1 MTEPIPEKEIHLRDY
16 FRVVQKRRGTVFA
29 FFILPFVTVIIATFT
44 ATPMYRAVT
53 KVMIERN
60 TSSALTSAYR
70 YMPYDP
76 EFLETQYQLIKSAA
90 VVQKVIENLN
100 LERFYS
106 LMIKEN
112 GSSSCAAMV
121 NSWIKERIKVF
132 KETIGIKPLPVI
144 GADGLVEEEQPL
156 TKAEQ
161 LEKIIKEGISAEPVA
176 NSRVV
181 EISFLSDNPAVAAKV
196 VNSVAQA
203 YIDELVEMQME
214 ASANSIGWMKKKAEL
229 QRKKLEDS
237 ERELL
242 DYKKEHDILTIEDRL
257 TILPERLSDL
267 SKSLTQAETKR
278 KELSALYT
286 QIMNTPRSQLETIP
300 AILENTS
307 VDSINKAILI
317 AEQKISE
324 LSKKYGSK
332 HPRMIIAEKELDD
345 LKGKKASEL
354 KKAVLTIKHQ
364 YELAQSNE
372 ADLKE
377 LLDQAKFQTSQ
388 LGEKSIQLE
397 ILKRKV
403 ESNHFLYDALIKKM
417 KEEGITE
424 QSRSVNVWVI
434 EAARIPKFPAVPKK
448 KRNILLGMILGV
460 FGGIGMAFFLE
471 YLDNTIKTPEDVEVN
486 FHVSVMATVDLFEN
500 KKQSIVEHVLGDPSS
515 IISERFKGLRTSL
528 FLSAAD
534 RPPKTIQIT
543 SVAPAEGKSSIC
555 TCLGLVV
562 AQTGKKVL
570 IVDAGMRRPTQ
581 HKHFGLENDSGLS
594 SFLAGMELDAI
605 RLIRQ
610 GVDQNGF
617 LDIIPAGPIPPNPS
631 ELLSSPKVRT
641 LIDKTSRIYDM
652 VIVDSPPIAS
662 VTDPL
667 IISKHVDG
675 LVIVAW
681 AGKTTH
687 ELFAKGIKELKDVSA
702 PVTGVVLNRFNA
714 QKSGYYYNYGDYY
727 YASNT

>member
-1 MTEPIPEKEIHLRDY
+1 
-16 FRVVQKRRGTVFA
+16 
-29 FFILPFVTVIIATFT
+29 
-44 ATPMYRAVT
+44 
-53 KVMIERN
+53 
-60 TSSALTSAYR
+60 
-70 YMPYDP
+70 
-76 EFLETQYQLIKSAA
+76 
-90 VVQKVIENLN
+90 
-100 LERFYS
+100 
-106 LMIKEN
+106 
-112 GSSSCAAMV
+112 
-121 NSWIKERIKVF
+121 
-132 KETIGIKPLPVI
+132 
-144 GADGLVEEEQPL
+144 
-156 TKAEQ
+156 
-161 LEKIIKEGISAEPVA
+161 
-176 NSRVV
+176 
-181 EISFLSDNPAVAAKV
+181 
-196 VNSVAQA
+196 
-203 YIDELVEMQME
+203 
-214 ASANSIGWMKKKAEL
+214 
-229 QRKKLEDS
+229 
-237 ERELL
+237 
-242 DYKKEHDILTIEDRL
+242 
-257 TILPERLSDL
+257 
-267 SKSLTQAETKR
+267 
-278 KELSALYT
+278 
-286 QIMNTPRSQLETIP
+286 
-300 AILENTS
+300 
-307 VDSINKAILI
+307 
-317 AEQKISE
+317 
-324 LSKKYGSK
+324 
-332 HPRMIIAEKELDD
+332 
-345 LKGKKASEL
+345 
-354 KKAVLTIKHQ
+354 
-364 YELAQSNE
+364 
-372 ADLKE
+372 
-377 LLDQAKFQTSQ
+377 
-388 LGEKSIQLE
+388 
-397 ILKRKV
+397 
-403 ESNHFLYDALIKKM
+403 M

-570 IVDAGMRRPTQ
+570 IVDADMRRPTQ